1 MILQLIVGV
10 LKCLCCNRI
19 MQPLDDIWQ
28 LRIKHVPESTDFI
41 ASQCMLAPL
50 SVYLICGT
58 SEGERPERRQR
69 MARSRDILLEPGH
82 VYQAMH

>member
-1 MILQLIVGV
+1 
-10 LKCLCCNRI
+10 

-28 LRIKHVPESTDFI
+28 LRIEHVPESIDFI
-41 ASQCMLAPL
+41 ASQCMLAPP

-69 MARSRDILLEPGH
+69 MARVGETFLLEPGH